1 MEFLAEPSAIAGGSF
16 CLGNQ
21 PNRGKR
27 CNWTNE
33 SDSITIFQICQ
44 SVCFSKRLPLLV
56 APSST
61 ALISDVTGDNA
72 DVTSIT
78 SDTVAGY
85 PRSMA

>member
-1 MEFLAEPSAIAGGSF
+1 
-16 CLGNQ
+16 
-21 PNRGKR
+21 
-27 CNWTNE
+27 
-33 SDSITIFQICQ
+33 
-44 SVCFSKRLPLLV
+44 VCFSKRLPLLV